1 MTRSRTLS
9 NEGVRLFL
17 NGMDSKTNRRSWF
30 QKLICGLYHSD
41 YDTRLFDVLHQC
53 RNSTY
58 RLMYDFCKPETRK
71 CVDTAIQ
78 HIVRMILIRDGKIPK
93 RRHIERSIQFFTE
106 VMRQAFDTHDYQ
118 TAHMFL
124 LALSHSAIQRLNIK
138 HRNKELLNEL
148 TEWFGGPTYRSFV
161 EEWAKTH
168 DDDIL
173 PSIIAF
179 KVFIE
184 RMKFIGNDEEAN
196 RAYEMLDIY
205 QYFNYGMYTLN
216 AIISSN
222 IVENTDANAYVKKHK
237 LSVNYFLSTIFGAM
251 PIDINSCIS
260 NFPAYGILTVST
272 DEESQ

>member
-17 NGMDSKTNRRSWF
+17 SGMDSKTNRRGWF

-184 RMKFIGNDEEAN
+184 RMKFIGKDEEAN

-205 QYFNYGMYTLN
+205 QYFNYGMYTLMPLYHQTLLRTPTLMRM
-216 AIISSN
+216 SKN
-222 IVENTDANAYVKKHK
+222 I
-237 LSVNYFLSTIFGAM
+237 NY
-251 PIDINSCIS
+251 P
-260 NFPAYGILTVST
+260 
-272 DEESQ
+272 